1 MENPVLE
8 NIGFDPCG
16 LKATYIL
23 TSLFS
28 LDLILY
34 ETEGICKFM
43 KLATYW
49 QHIGNILATI
59 SAILCYLMESH
70 AKYELLK
77 YHL

>member
-34 ETEGICKFM
+34 ETKGICKFM

-49 QHIGNILATI
+49 QKLVPFYAI
-59 SAILCYLMESH
+59 SWNLMQSMN
-70 AKYELLK
+70 Y
-77 YHL
+77 